1 VDDDPALL
9 DLACRF
15 LRSREDLLIDS
26 CFTAIDAM
34 AKMAE
39 NTYDVIVLDYELP
52 GMDGIQFLREVKG
65 RGDMTPV
72 IVFTGKGREGVVIE
86 ALNAGADFY
95 LQKGG
100 DPRMS
105 FLELLYM
112 IREAASR
119 NRSRQELEESER
131 RFRESLEQIPLIS
144 YQLDREGK
152 ITFCN
157 EHFLELTGWTR
168 EEMTG
173 ENWFDMFIPVRDR
186 TRMKRGYQ
194 KGIREGVSSERHF
207 TPMITRDGEIRHI
220 LLSSIANRSR
230 EGEIEG
236 VTFVG
241 EDVTERERATEE
253 MRSSEE
259 RLKIIFEYAPDAFFL
274 NDPAGVFVDMNRA
287 AEQIMGYRKEDL
299 IGKNF
304 LAIGIITPDEIPRA
318 ITLFSHNAGGESR
331 GPGELTLVR
340 RDGTRVVVEMHTYP
354 VRFRG
359 RELILGIA
367 RDITERKLGEESLRR
382 VNEKLHLLNSV
393 TRHDI
398 LNTLTA
404 LTMYLEL
411 LGEDEKEP
419 ELKKTVLKA
428 TQVAGIIRR
437 QVEFARTYQ
446 DIGIQSP
453 VWQAVGPIA
462 LSAMDGAGITTVKV
476 HVDTGDLEI
485 YADPLLGNVFYNLL
499 DNSVRHGE
507 NVTGVWLTTMQ
518 DERGLKLIYEDNG
531 SGIPR
536 NEKEKIFSRGF
547 GKNTGFGLFLSQEI
561 LAITGITIKETG
573 TFGKGARF
581 EIRVPP
587 GLYRSKSAH
596 QDKGTPVDP

>member
-1 VDDDPALL
+1 MVDDDPALL
-9 DLACRF
+9 DLTCRF
-15 LRSREDLLIDS
+15 LRSREDLAIDS

-39 NTYDVIVLDYELP
+39 HTYDVIILDYELP

-65 RGDMTPV
+65 RGDTTPV

-119 NRSRQELEESER
+119 NRSRLELGESER

-152 ITFCN
+152 VTFCN
-157 EHFLELTGWTR
+157 AHFLEMAGWTR
-168 EEMTG
+168 EEMLG
-173 ENWFDMFIPVRDR
+173 ENWFDLFIPVRDR
-186 TRMKRGYQ
+186 TRMKRAYQ
-194 KGIREGVSSERHF
+194 KGIREGVSSDRFF
-207 TPMITRDGEIRHI
+207 TPLITKEGEIRHV
-220 LLSSIANRSR
+220 LMSSIALKSR
-230 EGEIEG
+230 EGEIQG

-259 RLKIIFEYAPDAFFL
+259 RLKIIYEYAPDAFFL
-274 NDPAGVFVDMNRA
+274 NDPAGILVDLNRA
-287 AEQIMGYRKEDL
+287 AEQVLGYRKEDL

-304 LAIGIITPDEIPRA
+304 LAIGVITPEEITRA
-318 ITLFSHNAGGESR
+318 INLFSRHIEGQSQ

-340 RDGTRVVVEMHTYP
+340 SDGSRVMVEMHTYP

-367 RDITERKLGEESLRR
+367 RDITDRKRSEEALRR
-382 VNEKLHLLNSV
+382 VNEKLQLLNAV
-393 TRHDI
+393 TSHDI

-404 LTMYLEL
+404 LTMYLDL
-411 LGEDEKEP
+411 LGEEEKEP
-419 ELKKTVLKA
+419 QLKKTVEKA
-428 TQVAGIIRR
+428 TQVTGIIRC

-453 VWQAVGPIA
+453 VWQQVGPTA
-462 LSAMDGAGITTVKV
+462 LTAMEGTGITSLEV
-476 HVDTGDLEI
+476 HVDTGDFEI
-485 YADPLLGNVFYNLL
+485 YADPLLGNVFHNLL
-499 DNSVRHGE
+499 DNSARHGG
-507 NVTGVWLTTMQ
+507 NITGVWLTAMQ

-536 NEKEKIFSRGF
+536 NEKEKIFSRAF

-587 GLYRSKSAH
+587 GLFRSESAN
-596 QDKGTPVDP
+596 

>member
-1 VDDDPALL
+1 MVDDDPALL

-15 LRSREDLLIDS
+15 LRSREDLRIDS

-39 NTYDVIVLDYELP
+39 NVYDVIVLDYELP

-119 NRSRQELEESER
+119 NRSRMELEESER

-173 ENWFDMFIPVRDR
+173 ENWFDLFIPVRDR

-194 KGIREGVSSERHF
+194 KGIREGVASDRHF
-207 TPMITRDGEIRHI
+207 TPVITRDGEVRHV

-259 RLKIIFEYAPDAFFL
+259 RLKIIFEYAPDGFFL
-274 NDPAGVFVDMNRA
+274 NDPAGVFVDVNRA
-287 AEQIMGYRKEDL
+287 AEQIMGYRREEL

-304 LAIGIITPDEIPRA
+304 LTVGVITPEEITRA
-318 ITLFSHNAGGESR
+318 ISLFTPNTGGQSQ

-340 RDGTRVVVEMHTYP
+340 RDGSRVVVEMHTYP
-354 VRFRG
+354 VMFRG

-367 RDITERKLGEESLRR
+367 RDITERKHAEEALRR

-411 LGEDEKEP
+411 LAEDEKEP
-419 ELKKTVLKA
+419 ELKKTVDKA

-437 QVEFARTYQ
+437 QIDFARTYQ
-446 DIGIQSP
+446 DIGIHSP
-453 VWQAVGPIA
+453 VWQPVSRTA
-462 LSAMDGAGITTVKV
+462 LTALEGAGIAGVEA
-476 HVDTGDLEI
+476 HVDAGDFEI
-485 YADPLLGNVFYNLL
+485 YADPLLENVFHNLL
-499 DNSVRHGE
+499 DNSVRHGGK
-507 NVTGVWLTTMQ
+507 VTGVWLTAMQ
-518 DERGLKLIYEDNG
+518 DERGLKLVFEDNG
-531 SGIPR
+531 TGIPR
-536 NEKEKIFSRGF
+536 DEKEKIFSRGF
-547 GKNTGFGLFLSQEI
+547 GKNTGFGLFLTQEI

-587 GLYRSKSAH
+587 GLYRSGAAKL
-596 QDKGTPVDP
+596 Q

>member
-1 VDDDPALL
+1 MVDDDPALL

-15 LRSREDLLIDS
+15 LRSREDLTIDS

-34 AKMAE
+34 AKMAG
-39 NTYDVIVLDYELP
+39 NMYDVIVLDYELP

-100 DPRMS
+100 DPRMG

-119 NRSRQELEESER
+119 NRSRLELEESER
-131 RFRESLEQIPLIS
+131 RFRESLEHIPLIS

-157 EHFLELTGWTR
+157 EHFLEMTSWTR
-168 EEMTG
+168 EDMMG
-173 ENWFDMFIPVRDR
+173 ENWFDLFIPVRDR
-186 TRMKRGYQ
+186 TRMKRAYQ
-194 KGIREGVSSERHF
+194 KGVREGVSSDRYF
-207 TPMITRDGEIRHI
+207 TPLITRDGEIRHV
-220 LLSSIANRSR
+220 LMSSIALRSR

-287 AEQIMGYRKEDL
+287 AEQVLGYRKEDL

-304 LAIGIITPDEIPRA
+304 LAIGVITPEEIPRA
-318 ITLFSHNAGGESR
+318 INLFSHHIEGQSQ

-340 RDGTRVVVEMHTYP
+340 RDGSRVVVDMHTYP

-367 RDITERKLGEESLRR
+367 RDITERKLSEEALRR
-382 VNEKLHLLNSV
+382 VNGKLQLLNSV

-419 ELKKTVLKA
+419 ELAKTVEKA
-428 TQVAGIIRR
+428 TQVAKTIRR

-453 VWQAVGPIA
+453 VWQPLGPTA
-462 LSAMDGAGITTVKV
+462 LSAMEGAGITTVEV
-476 HVDTGDLEI
+476 HVDTGDFEI

-499 DNSVRHGE
+499 DNSVRHGGGI
-507 NVTGVWLTTMQ
+507 TGVWLTAMQ
-518 DERGLKLIYEDNG
+518 DERGLKLVYEDNG

-536 NEKEKIFSRGF
+536 NEKEKIFSRGY
-547 GKNTGFGLFLSQEI
+547 GKNTGFGLFLSKEI
-561 LAITGITIKETG
+561 LAITGTTIKETG
-573 TFGKGARF
+573 TYGKGARF
-581 EIRVPP
+581 EIRIPP
-587 GLYRSKSAH
+587 GLFRPESAH
-596 QDKGTPVDP
+596 

>member
-1 VDDDPALL
+1 MVDDDPALL

-15 LRSREDLLIDS
+15 LRSREDLTIDS

-34 AKMAE
+34 AKMAGS
-39 NTYDVIVLDYELP
+39 TYDVIVLDYELP

-119 NRSRQELEESER
+119 NRSRLELEESER
-131 RFRESLEQIPLIS
+131 RFRESLEHIPLIS

-168 EEMTG
+168 EEMLG
-173 ENWFDMFIPVRDR
+173 ENWFDLFIPVRDR
-186 TRMKRGYQ
+186 TRMKRAYQ
-194 KGIREGVSSERHF
+194 KGIREGVSSDRYF
-207 TPMITRDGEIRHI
+207 TPLITRDGEIRHV
-220 LLSSIANRSR
+220 LMSSIALRSR

-274 NDPAGVFVDMNRA
+274 NDPAGAFVDMNRA
-287 AEQIMGYRKEDL
+287 AEQILGYRKEDL

-304 LAIGIITPDEIPRA
+304 LTMGVISPEEITRA
-318 ITLFSHNAGGESR
+318 INLFSHHIEGQSQ

-340 RDGTRVVVEMHTYP
+340 RDGSRVMVEMHTYP

-367 RDITERKLGEESLRR
+367 RDITERKLGEEALRR
-382 VNEKLHLLNSV
+382 VNGKLQLLNAV

-411 LGEDEKEP
+411 LGEDEKVP
-419 ELKKTVLKA
+419 ELKKTVEKA

-446 DIGIQSP
+446 DIGIHSP
-453 VWQAVGPIA
+453 VWQPVGQIA
-462 LSAMDGAGITTVKV
+462 LSAMEGAGITTVKV
-476 HVDTGDLEI
+476 HVDTGDFEI
-485 YADPLLGNVFYNLL
+485 YADPLLGNVFYSLL
-499 DNSVRHGE
+499 DNSVRHGG
-507 NVTGVWLTTMQ
+507 NITGVWLTTMQ
-518 DERGLKLIYEDNG
+518 DERGLKLVYEDNG

-536 NEKEKIFSRGF
+536 NEKEKIFSRGY

-587 GLYRSKSAH
+587 GLFRAESA
-596 QDKGTPVDP
+596 Q

>member
-1 VDDDPALL
+1 VDDDPGLL

-26 CFTAIDAM
+26 CFSAIDAM

-39 NTYDVIVLDYELP
+39 NGYDVIVLDYELP
-52 GMDGIQFLREVKG
+52 AMDGIQFLREVKG

-72 IVFTGKGREGVVIE
+72 IIFTGKGREEVVIE

-112 IREAASR
+112 IREAAAR
-119 NRSRQELEESER
+119 NRSRLELEESER
-131 RFRESLEQIPLIS
+131 RFRESLEHIPLIS

-157 EHFLELTGWTR
+157 EHFLDMTGWTR
-168 EEMTG
+168 GEMIA
-173 ENWFDMFIPVRDR
+173 ENWFDLFIPVRDR
-186 TRMKRGYQ
+186 TRMKRAYQ
-194 KGIREGVSSERHF
+194 KGIREGISSDRHF
-207 TPMITRDGEIRHI
+207 TPIITKDGEIRHV
-220 LLSSIANRSR
+220 LLSSIALRSR

-287 AEQIMGYRKEDL
+287 AEQIMGYRKEEM

-304 LAIGIITPDEIPRA
+304 LGMGIISPDEIARA
-318 ITLFSHNAGGESR
+318 ITLFSRHVEGQSR

-340 RDGTRVVVEMHTYP
+340 RDGSRVVVEMHTYP

-367 RDITERKLGEESLRR
+367 RDITERKLGEEALRR

-411 LGEDEKEP
+411 LSEDEKEP
-419 ELKKTVLKA
+419 ELKKTVEKA

-437 QVEFARTYQ
+437 QIEFARTYQ

-453 VWQAVGPIA
+453 VWQRVGQTA
-462 LSAMDGAGITTVKV
+462 LSAMEGAGISTVKV
-476 HVDTGDLEI
+476 HVDTGDFEV
-485 YADPLLGNVFYNLL
+485 YADPLLGNVFSNLL
-499 DNSVRHGE
+499 DNSVRHGG
-507 NVTGVWLTTMQ
+507 NVTGAWLTAMK
-518 DERGLKLIYEDNG
+518 DERGLKLVYEDNG

-536 NEKEKIFSRGF
+536 NEKEKIFSRGY
-547 GKNTGFGLFLSQEI
+547 GKNTGFGLFLSHEI
-561 LAITGITIKETG
+561 LAITGISIKETG

-581 EIRVPP
+581 EIRIPP
-587 GLYRSKSAH
+587 GLYRSESAH
-596 QDKGTPVDP
+596 REDEAPADQ